1 MKYLWQA
8 GDALSLLVAWLLL
21 GGGAAI
27 FAWSEAGWIPALLL
41 FAFATVIMALAFLM
55 HDEV

>member
-1 MKYLWQA
+1 MRYLWKA
-8 GDALSLLVAWLLL
+8 GDMLSLIGAWLLL

-27 FAWSEAGWIPALLL
+27 FAWSEGGWILGLLL

-55 HDEV
+55 RDEV